1 MIIQCRNCNK
11 KFEIPDSAIPNDGR
25 KVQCGNCSTQWIQMP
40 QTENQIKSQEKKV
53 EIFDY
58 KKEINPSE
66 SLPIKKKQ
74 KIKNKKIE
82 NKKYK
87 SRLGF
92 IGYVFIFGIIF
103 ISLVGIL
110 ETFSEN
116 ISNYWPQIND
126 QLSFIY
132 ESVNNIIIIIK
143 ELFNNY

>member
-1 MIIQCRNCNK
+1 MFCRRCNK
-11 KFEIPDSAIPNDGR
+11 KFEVPDSAIPNDGR
-25 KVQCGNCSTQWIQMP
+25 KVQCGNCRTQWIQMP